1 MLEEFLKVEKSLL
14 TDQVDKDSDTDDLVT
29 NQKILK
35 CINKRAMPVN
45 GSSFFILLVYMPFLQ
60 VNTDA
65 FSYVITGPLQNHIKF
80 MKTLL
85 LFTEFSY

>member
-45 GSSFFILLVYMPFLQ
+45 S
-60 VNTDA
+60 
-65 FSYVITGPLQNHIKF
+65 
-80 MKTLL
+80 LL
-85 LFTEFSY
+85 LLTILY